1 MLAKYLR
8 AELLL
13 LVFAAWSSLT
23 PCSAKEWTRVLLPQ
37 QGAPSAGFKFIVDV
51 NLNDAPGYFA
61 VRWSAVA
68 DAGSFPGDRTLE
80 LRINPA
86 QTGNV
91 PRFGGDCVQAIAL
104 ASGVNSVS
112 GEFYVPKFFEGGNL
126 QFVLSDLNGP
136 LAGYQFSTQKPAA
149 QLAYSGVSLSDLIP
163 RMAVLL
169 PTRNA
174 LGTTGGPSV
183 PDLRS
188 LDTMFFPNVDFLS
201 NNAVTRL
208 DDSAALDH
216 LRLRSFLA
224 NQVIP
229 VDEAH
234 NDWRGYES
242 SDIVLVPFA
251 LLQSL
256 RDSSPDKYAAIR
268 QWVSCGGTLWTYG
281 IANANELASFFQT
294 QPDPPSPDPDFDA
307 YARAEKKRSFD
318 SEFPRDEWILRELT
332 PNYTAAEQMLVSMAP
347 GQLWEELRVNSHPLA
362 AELALD
368 ELRQQVF
375 RVPLEAGVV
384 VGIASNDPFPG
395 SHQIW
400 HTVRFLSGRNQIWRF
415 RRSTSL
421 VSGTSNYWTWLID
434 GVAQPPVY
442 AFLTLLT
449 LFVLLVGPVSYYW
462 TQRIGKSHLM
472 FLLAPILASLT
483 TIGLF
488 AYGLIA
494 DGLGAQARVRQI
506 TWLDCN
512 TGLGSRQSRSTFF
525 TAFRKP
531 DGLQFSQELAVYPV
545 YEPAR
550 VQEAGMESSGN
561 RERRIE
567 MEPDLQILQGDFLPP
582 RSQQQFLTYQPL
594 TTSQQVRLKQLD
606 NQTLSLQ
613 IALDS
618 PIDSIILCDQA
629 GRYWQATGIAS
640 NAVTIDA
647 SPLAEDDVSKTLR
660 DLYMS
665 EQPETPLG
673 YTPSNSA
680 RRRNRFFAE
689 QSLNAASSR
698 SWSHPN
704 DELGIYE
711 GTLRTM
717 LLDAGALPPG
727 WFVATAPI
735 NDSALVIDAE
745 LSARSVHYIMGTW
758 K

>member
-1 MLAKYLR
+1 MCTGWLTLA
-8 AELLL
+8 
-13 LVFAAWSSLT
+13 
-23 PCSAKEWTRVLLPQ
+23 PCDAKEWTRFLMPQ
-37 QGAPSAGFKFIVDV
+37 QGNPSAGFKFIVDV

-61 VRWSAVA
+61 VRWTAVA
-68 DAGSFPGDRTLE
+68 DAGSFPGNRTLQ
-80 LRINPA
+80 LSISPSP
-86 QTGNV
+86 TGNV
-91 PRFGGDCVQAIAL
+91 PRFGGDSVQAIEIK
-104 ASGVNSVS
+104 SGVNSLS

-126 QFVLSDLNGP
+126 QFTLSDLNGP
-136 LAGYQFSTQKPAA
+136 LAGYQFATQKPAS
-149 QLAYSGVSLSDLIP
+149 QLAYSGVSVSDLVP

-169 PTRNA
+169 PTRSSP
-174 LGTTGGPSV
+174 GTSSEPSI

-188 LDTMFFPNVDFLS
+188 LDTMFFPNVDFLTANS
-201 NNAVTRL
+201 VPRL

-229 VDEAH
+229 ANEAH

-242 SDIVLVPFA
+242 SDIVLASFS

-256 RDSSPDKYAAIR
+256 RESSPDKYAAIR
-268 QWVSCGGTLWTYG
+268 QWVSCGGTLWAYG
-281 IANANELASFFQT
+281 VASEAELARFFQT
-294 QPDPPSPDPDFDA
+294 QPEPPSPDLDFDA

-332 PNYTAAEQMLVSMAP
+332 PNYTAAEQALVSMAP
-347 GQLWEELRVNSHPLA
+347 GQLWQELQTANHPLT
-362 AELALD
+362 AELPLA

-384 VGIASNDPFPG
+384 VGLSNDDPFPG

-400 HTVRFLSGRNQIWRF
+400 HTAKFLSGRNQIWRF

-449 LFVLLVGPVSYYW
+449 LFVLFVGPVSYYW

-525 TAFRKP
+525 TAFRNP
-531 DGLQFSQELAVYPV
+531 EGLQFSRELAVYPV
-545 YEPAR
+545 YDQAR

-561 RERRIE
+561 RERRID
-567 MEPDLQILQGDFLPP
+567 MVPNLQVLQGDFLPP

-594 TTSQQVRLKQLD
+594 TNSQHVRLKQLA

-613 IALDS
+613 IDLDS
-618 PIDSIILCDQA
+618 SIDSIILCDQS
-629 GRYWQATGIAS
+629 GKYWQATGIAKDT
-640 NAVTIDA
+640 VTIDA

-660 DLYMS
+660 DLYMR

-673 YTPSNSA
+673 YTPSNNI

-727 WFVATAPI
+727 WFVAIAPI
-735 NDSALVIDAE
+735 NKSALVIDAE
-745 LSARSVHYIMGTW
+745 LSNRSVHYIMGTW